1 MKVSNPKSASVWFY
15 LGRFIAFSKGFY
27 ALNVFFW
34 VGVYTLPL
42 VPGYVSKLFFDALQ
56 KENPTWNGISYTIQ
70 MLVALVLVFGALQV
84 MTIFL
89 AIALN
94 IPWRFRSSGVLRLNI
109 MQRILAMPGA
119 KAYNSTIGE
128 ALNTLRDDADEAENA
143 GDWTLDIIGQTMY
156 MIIAISILLFIDTT
170 LTLYVFL
177 PLVAVTI
184 ISYQA
189 RHRLEV
195 LQKVF
200 REKSSFYTSLLG
212 EIFQSVQ
219 AIQVAGA
226 EKTIL
231 HQLELRSKNRQQAM
245 LRNVALNQALTVFS
259 SNIVALGTGLIL
271 LLAGSKMRSGEFTVG
286 EFSLFVLYL
295 WEIGHHTEF
304 FGNFMATI
312 QRAGVAFSRM
322 LGTMQGASAAALVAS
337 QVIELR
343 HEPPPLEPITRQATD
358 QLERLERLERL
369 EAQNLTYLHPD
380 SGRGIENA
388 SFPLEQGEFVVITGR
403 IGSGK
408 TTLLRALLGL
418 LPAQSGQIFWNKQPI
433 LEPAEFMTP
442 PRSAYTPQVPALIS
456 GTVRENIALG
466 TNQALE
472 NAIKNAV
479 LETDLEQL
487 PHALETL
494 VGVRGLK
501 LSGGQLQRTAAARM
515 FAQNSSLLVFDDIS
529 SALDVRTE
537 QTLWE
542 RVSSLGKTCL
552 VVSHRRPALQ
562 RATRIILLENG
573 RITDTGSL
581 EELLARSSEMRRLW
595 ADEIAIS

>member
-1 MKVSNPKSASVWFY
+1 MTSPTFPASASVWFY
-15 LGRFIAFSKGFY
+15 LGRLIRFSKGWY
-27 ALNVFFW
+27 GLNILFW
-34 VGVYTLPL
+34 IGYYTLPL
-42 VPGYVSKLFFDALQ
+42 IPGYISKLFFDALEQ
-56 KENPTWNGISYTIQ
+56 KNPVWNGISYTVQ
-70 MLVALVLVFGALQV
+70 MLVALVLAFGVLQV
-84 MTIFL
+84 GVIFT
-89 AIALN
+89 AIAVN
-94 IPWRFRSSGVLRLNI
+94 IPWRFRSSGLLRLNI
-109 MQRILAMPGA
+109 LRRILSMPGA
-119 KAYNSTIGE
+119 KAYSSTVGE
-128 ALNTLRDDADEAENA
+128 TLNTLRDDAGEVEDA
-143 GDWTLDIIGQTMY
+143 GDWTLDVIGRVAY
-156 MIIAISILLFIDTT
+156 MSIAIAILLSIDTE

-177 PLVAVTI
+177 PLVFVAY
-184 ISYQA
+184 ISYRT
-189 RHRLEV
+189 RHWLEE
-195 LQKVF
+195 LQKSA
-200 REKSSFYTSLLG
+200 RETSSHYTSLLG
-212 EIFQSVQ
+212 EVFQSVQ

-226 EKTIL
+226 EQSVL
-231 HQLELRSKNRQQAM
+231 HQLEQRSQARQRAM
-245 LRNVALNQALTVFS
+245 LRDVALNQALGVFS
-259 SNIVALGTGLIL
+259 NNIVALGTGLIL

-295 WEIGHHTEF
+295 WEVGYHTEF
-304 FGNFMATI
+304 FGMFMATV
-312 QRAGVAFSRM
+312 QRAAVAFGRM
-322 LGTMQGASAAALVAS
+322 MGLMQGAPVTGLVAHQS
-337 QVIELR
+337 IELR
-343 HEPPPLEPITRQATD
+343 RDPPPLEPIKRQPSDDLQHLETRG
-358 QLERLERLERL
+358 
-369 EAQNLTYLHPD
+369 LTYLHPD

-388 SFPLEQGEFVVITGR
+388 NLTLEKGEFVVVTGR

-418 LPAQSGQIFWNKQPI
+418 LPAQTGSISWNGQTI
-433 LEPAEFMTP
+433 LEPAEFMIP

-466 TNQALE
+466 TDQPLE
-472 NAIKNAV
+472 PAIQSAV

-515 FAQNSSLLVFDDIS
+515 FAQNPSLLVFDDIS

-542 RVSSLGKTCL
+542 RVASLGKTCL

-573 RITDTGSL
+573 RITDTGRL

-595 ADEIAIS
+595 ADEQS

>member
-1 MKVSNPKSASVWFY
+1 VNASASVWFY
-15 LGRFIAFSKGFY
+15 LGRLIGFSKGWY
-27 ALNVFFW
+27 ALNIVFW
-34 VGVYTLPL
+34 VSFYILPL
-42 VPGYVSKLFFDALQ
+42 VPGYVSKLFFDALEQ
-56 KENPTWNGISYTIQ
+56 KNPVWNGIPYTVQ
-70 MLVALVLVFGALQV
+70 MLVALVLVYGVLQTMV
-84 MTIFL
+84 IFT
-89 AIALN
+89 AIAVN
-94 IPWRFRSSGVLRLNI
+94 IPWRFRSSGLLRLNI
-109 MQRILAMPGA
+109 MRRILAMPGA
-119 KAYNSTIGE
+119 KAYNNTVGE
-128 ALNTLRDDADEAENA
+128 TLNTLRDDAEEIENA
-143 GDWTLDIIGQTMY
+143 GDWTLDMIGQIAY
-156 MIIAISILLFIDTT
+156 MAIAIAVLLSIDAE

-177 PLVAVTI
+177 PLVVVTY
-184 ISYQA
+184 ISYLA
-189 RHRLEV
+189 RNRLEE
-195 LQKVF
+195 LQKSS
-200 REKSSFYTSLLG
+200 RETSSHYTSLLG
-212 EIFQSVQ
+212 EVYQSVQ

-226 EKTIL
+226 ERSVL
-231 HQLELRSKNRQQAM
+231 HQLEQRSQARQYAM
-245 LRNVALNQALTVFS
+245 LRNVALNQALGVFS

-271 LLAGSKMRSGEFTVG
+271 LLAGAKMRSGEFTVG

-295 WEIGHHTEF
+295 WEVGAHTEF
-304 FGNFMATI
+304 FGNFMATV
-312 QRAGVAFSRM
+312 QRAGVAFGRM
-322 LGTMQGASAAALVAS
+322 MGLMQGSPVTGLVTH
-337 QVIELR
+337 QTIEIR
-343 HEPPPLEPITRQATD
+343 RDPPPLEPIKRQSSD
-358 QLERLERLERL
+358 ELQQLEVKG
-369 EAQNLTYLHPD
+369 LTYLHPD

-388 SFPLEQGEFVVITGR
+388 SFTLERGEFVVITGR

-418 LPAQSGQIFWNKQPI
+418 LPAQSGQIYWNNQTI

-466 TNQALE
+466 TNHDLTS
-472 NAIKNAV
+472 AIKNAV

-552 VVSHRRPALQ
+552 VVSHRRPALH
-562 RATRIILLENG
+562 RATRIILLEHG
-573 RITDTGSL
+573 QVSDTGSL

-595 ADEIAIS
+595 ADETA

>member
-1 MKVSNPKSASVWFY
+1 MKALTSASVWFY
-15 LGRFIAFSKGFY
+15 LGRLIAFSKDFY

-56 KENPTWNGISYTIQ
+56 KENPTWNGIPYTVQ
-70 MLVALVLVFGALQV
+70 MLVALVLVFGVLQV
-84 MTIFL
+84 MTIFT
-89 AIALN
+89 AIAFN
-94 IPWRFRSSGVLRLNI
+94 IPWRFRSSGLLRLNI
-109 MQRILAMPGA
+109 LRRILAMPGA
-119 KAYNSTIGE
+119 KAYNNTVGE
-128 ALNTLRDDADEAENA
+128 ALSTLRDDADEAENA

-156 MIIAISILLFIDTT
+156 MIIAISILLSIDAA

-177 PLVAVTI
+177 PLVIVTI

-189 RHRLEV
+189 RYRLEK
-195 LQKVF
+195 LQKIA

-231 HQLELRSKNRQQAM
+231 NQLEIRSKNRQAAM

-271 LLAGSKMRSGEFTVG
+271 LLAGSKMRSSEFTVG

-312 QRAGVAFSRM
+312 QRAGVAFGRM
-322 LGTMQGASAAALVAS
+322 MGLMQGAPVTGLVAH
-337 QVIELR
+337 QTIELR
-343 HEPPPLEPITRQATD
+343 RDPAPLEQVVPRAEDALKTLT
-358 QLERLERLERL
+358 
-369 EAQNLTYLHPD
+369 AQNLTYLHPE
-380 SGRGIENA
+380 SNRGIENA
-388 SFPLEQGEFVVITGR
+388 NLTLEQGEFVVITGR

-418 LPAQSGQIFWNKQPI
+418 LPAQSGQLFWNNQAI

-466 TNQALE
+466 KNHDLT

-515 FAQNSSLLVFDDIS
+515 FAQDSSLLVFDDIS

-573 RITDTGSL
+573 QVSDTGTL
-581 EELLARSSEMRRLW
+581 EELLSRSSEMRRLW
-595 ADEIAIS
+595 ADETA

>member
-1 MKVSNPKSASVWFY
+1 MNSSATSPASVWFY
-15 LGRFIAFSKGFY
+15 LGRLIAFSKGWY
-27 ALNVFFW
+27 ALNVVFW
-34 VGVYTLPL
+34 VGIYTLPL

-56 KENPTWNGISYTIQ
+56 KENPIWNGIPYTVQ
-70 MLVALVLVFGALQV
+70 MLVALVLVFGVLQV
-84 MTIFL
+84 MTLF
-89 AIALN
+89 AGIATN
-94 IPWRFRSSGVLRLNI
+94 IPWRFRSGGVLRLNI

-119 KAYNSTIGE
+119 KAYNSTVGE

-156 MIIAISILLFIDTT
+156 MIIAISILLFIDAA

-189 RHRLEV
+189 RHRLEK
-195 LQKVF
+195 LQKVA

-231 HQLELRSKNRQQAM
+231 GQLELRSKNRQQAM

-271 LLAGSKMRSGEFTVG
+271 LLVGGKMRSGEFTVG

-304 FGNFMATI
+304 FGNFMATV
-312 QRAGVAFSRM
+312 QRAGVAFGRM
-322 LGTMQGASAAALVAS
+322 LGIMQGSSASALVAS
-337 QVIELR
+337 QHIELR
-343 HEPPPLEPITRQATD
+343 RDPAPLEPVIRQANDDLKT
-358 QLERLERLERL
+358 LT
-369 EAQNLTYLHPD
+369 AQNLTYLHPD
-380 SGRGIENA
+380 SGRGIQNA
-388 SFPLEQGEFVVITGR
+388 NLTLKQGEFVVITGR

-418 LPAQSGQIFWNKQPI
+418 LPAQSGQLFWNDKLI
-433 LEPAEFMTP
+433 LEPAEFFVP

-456 GTVRENIALG
+456 GTVHENISLG
-466 TNQALE
+466 TNHDLKT
-472 NAIKNAV
+472 AIQNAV

-487 PHALETL
+487 PHALDTL

-573 RITDTGSL
+573 RISGMGSL
-581 EELLARSSEMRRLW
+581 EELLATSSEMRRLW
-595 ADEIAIS
+595 ADEQS

>member
-1 MKVSNPKSASVWFY
+1 MKASVWFY
-15 LGRFIAFSKGFY
+15 LGRLIAFSKGWY
-27 ALNVFFW
+27 ALNVLFW
-34 VGVYTLPL
+34 VGFYTMPL
-42 VPGYVSKLFFDALQ
+42 LPGYLSKLFFDALQ
-56 KENPTWNGISYTIQ
+56 QENPTWNGLPYTVQ
-70 MLVALVLVFGALQV
+70 MLVGLVLAFGGLQV
-84 MTIFL
+84 ATIFS
-89 AIALN
+89 AIAVN
-94 IPWRFRSSGVLRLNI
+94 IPWRFRSSGLLRLNI
-109 MQRILAMPGA
+109 MQRILQMPGA
-119 KAYNSTIGE
+119 KAFENTVGE
-128 ALNTLRDDADEAENA
+128 TLNTLRDDADEAENA
-143 GDWTLDIIGQTMY
+143 GDWTLDIIGQIAY
-156 MIIAISILLFIDTT
+156 MVIAIGILLFIDAA

-177 PLVAVTI
+177 PLVIVTL
-184 ISYQA
+184 ISYRA
-189 RHRLEV
+189 RNRLEI
-195 LQKVF
+195 LQKAA

-212 EIFQSVQ
+212 EVFQSVQ

-226 EKTIL
+226 EKTVL
-231 HQLELRSKNRQQAM
+231 HQLELRSQARQRAM
-245 LRNVALNQALTVFS
+245 LRNVALNQALGVFS
-259 SNIVALGTGLIL
+259 SNIVSLGTGLIL

-295 WEIGHHTEF
+295 WEVGHHTEF

-312 QRAGVAFSRM
+312 QRAGVAFTRM
-322 LGTMQGASAAALVAS
+322 MGVMQGATSQQLVAP
-337 QVIELR
+337 QLIETHR
-343 HEPPPLEPITRQATD
+343 DPAPLETIVKQPED
-358 QLERLERLERL
+358 DFKSLLV
-369 EAQNLTYLHPD
+369 QNLSYSHLE
-380 SGRGIENA
+380 SGRGIQNA
-388 SFPLEQGEFVVITGR
+388 SFAIQHGEFVVVTGR

-418 LPAQSGQIFWNKQPI
+418 LPVQSGKIFWNGQPI
-433 LEPAEFMTP
+433 LEPAEFMIP

-456 GTVRENIALG
+456 GTVHENIALG

-472 NAIKNAV
+472 PAIHSAV
-479 LETDLEQL
+479 LETDLETL
-487 PHALETL
+487 PHALDTL

-562 RATRIILLENG
+562 RATRIILLEHG
-573 RITDTGSL
+573 QITDTGTL

-595 ADEIAIS
+595 ADELLPNPNLEVLSA

>member
-1 MKVSNPKSASVWFY
+1 MKTVSVWFY
-15 LGRFIAFSKGFY
+15 LGRFIAFSKGWY
-27 ALNVFFW
+27 TLNVIFW
-34 VGVYTLPL
+34 MGVYTLPL

-56 KENPTWNGISYTIQ
+56 KENPTWNGIPYTVQ

-84 MTIFL
+84 ITVFA
-89 AIALN
+89 AIAVN
-94 IPWRFRSSGVLRLNI
+94 IPWRFRSSGMLRLNI

-119 KAYNSTIGE
+119 KAYNNTVGE

-143 GDWTLDIIGQTMY
+143 ADWTLDIIGQTMY
-156 MIIAISILLFIDTT
+156 MIIAISILLFIDAA

-177 PLVAVTI
+177 PLVAVTM

-189 RHRLEV
+189 RHRLEK
-195 LQKVF
+195 LQKVA

-304 FGNFMATI
+304 FGNFMATV
-312 QRAGVAFSRM
+312 QRAGVAFGRM
-322 LGTMQGASAAALVAS
+322 LGIMQGSTARALVAS

-343 HEPPPLEPITRQATD
+343 RDPPPLEPITRQAND
-358 QLERLERLERL
+358 QLVRL
-369 EAQNLTYLHPD
+369 EAKNLTYLHPD
-380 SGRGIENA
+380 SNRGIENA
-388 SFPLEQGEFVVITGR
+388 SLTLEQGEFVVITGR

-418 LPAQSGQIFWNKQPI
+418 LPAQSGNLIWNGQTV
-433 LEPAEFMTP
+433 LEPAEFMIP

-456 GTVRENIALG
+456 GTVHENISLG
-466 TNQALE
+466 TNHDFRA
-472 NAIKNAV
+472 AIQNAV

-487 PHALETL
+487 PQALETL

-515 FAQNSSLLVFDDIS
+515 FAQNPSLLVFDDIS

-542 RVSSLGKTCL
+542 RVSSLQKTCL

-581 EELLARSSEMRRLW
+581 EELLSRSSEMRRLW
-595 ADEIAIS
+595 ADEQN